1 MKKLILT
8 ILLCCSLVILTNGC
22 KKEED
27 NYEHY
32 NLLTNEDTTY
42 YNMATPEGWSQNY
55 AIANITPEYSEGFEY
70 GLFYELK
77 DDDYILLEKFNDK
90 IGSELYDNKLYILY
104 GHKIYEY
111 SLNREKVDK
120 KKLDFQ
126 YYKSI
131 SPATLHNIENDYIYI
146 YALTDDDNNEHIINI
161 NLRCSLKDLKCETY
175 ED

>member
-8 ILLCCSLVILTNGC
+8 ILLCCSLLLLINGC

-32 NLLTNEDTTY
+32 NLLTNKDTIY
-42 YNMATPEGWSQNY
+42 YNMANPEGWSQNY
-55 AIANITPEYSEGFEY
+55 AIANITPEHSEGFEY
-70 GLFYELK
+70 GLFYELA

-90 IGSELYDNKLYILY
+90 VASELYNNKLYILY
-104 GHKIYEY
+104 EYKIYEY
-111 SLNREKVDK
+111 NLNREKIDK
-120 KKLDFQ
+120 NKLDFK

-131 SPATLHNIENDYIYI
+131 SPETLHNIENDYIYFNAI
-146 YALTDDDNNEHIINI
+146 TDDDKNEHIINI
-161 NLRCSLKDLKCETY
+161 DLKCSLKDLKCETY